1 MGDFTDQEIIAG
13 CISGDRQV
21 QETFVRQFSD
31 PVFRTVQYTFRT
43 KNIRYSQSDVEDL
56 HNTVFVKLF
65 ERQCKKLKQYRGD
78 NGCSLFSWIR
88 LITVRT
94 VIDHVRKVSKDAIT
108 RRDEVLPLET
118 LTDKKEEAP
127 EAWTLLEKA
136 EQYRLIKEGMQALIP
151 RYRIFIKLHFLK
163 GLSIREVAD
172 IIGTSEANAHSLK
185 HRAIKQLKSAVAQI
199 TK

>member
-1 MGDFTDQEIIAG
+1 MGDFTDQEITAG

-31 PVFRTVQYTFRT
+31 SVFRTVQYTFRT

-94 VIDHVRKVSKDAIT
+94 VIDHVRKVSKDAVT

-163 GLSIREVAD
+163 GHSIREVAD